1 MSRIIILAGPGC
13 VGKRPLFAAFR
24 RFYPETAAKFKR
36 LVLFND
42 RSPYPGEDDGVDYYF
57 RSRMELESMRF
68 KEGFVVADVRGN
80 LQALEINQI
89 RRILDEGNIP
99 YYEGNPFVPAKLW
112 DEGILNQFAHLPIFL
127 SPLSKEEILF
137 LRSPERRVDL
147 NGFVRE
153 VQRRK
158 LLRRTASRKQY
169 LSLKDLEDIE
179 HGSVSAYLELREAWK
194 FRHILVSYDSGD
206 GDNWDAF
213 HYPLGNARKSLLS
226 FAALVAGHEH
236 VEEDGPWPQDLLP

>member
-1 MSRIIILAGPGC
+1 MSKIIVLAGPSC
-13 VGKRPLFAAFR
+13 VGKGPLFAAFR
-24 RFYPETAAKFKR
+24 RFYPEMASRFRR
-36 LVLFND
+36 LILFND
-42 RSPYPGEDDGVDYYF
+42 RGIHPGEDDGVDYYF
-57 RSRMELESMRF
+57 RSRMELESMRYR
-68 KEGFVVADVRGN
+68 EGFVVADVRGN

-112 DEGILNQFAHLPIFL
+112 DEGVLSQFPHLPVFL
-127 SPLSKEEILF
+127 SPISKEEILF

-158 LLRRTASRKQY
+158 LLKRASSKKPH

-179 HGSVSAYLELREAWK
+179 HGAVSAYLELREAWK

-213 HYPLGNARKSLLS
+213 QYPLGSARKVLTA
-226 FAALVAGHEH
+226 FAALVAGGEQ
-236 VEEDGPWPQDLLP
+236 VEEDGPWPHDLLP

>member
-1 MSRIIILAGPGC
+1 MSRIIVLAGPSC

-42 RSPYPGEDDGVDYYF
+42 RTPHPGEDDGVDYYF
-57 RSRMELESMRF
+57 RSRMELEAMRY

-80 LQALEINQI
+80 LQALEIAQV
-89 RRILDEGNIP
+89 RRIFDAGNIP
-99 YYEGNPFVPAKLW
+99 YYEGNPFVPSKLW
-112 DEGILNQFAHLPIFL
+112 DEGALDQFSQLPVFL
-127 SPLSKEEILF
+127 SPLSREEILF

-147 NGFVRE
+147 NAFVRE

-158 LLRRTASRKQY
+158 LLRRATSRKQY

-179 HGSVSAYLELREAWK
+179 HGAGSAYLELREAWK

-213 HYPLGNARKSLLS
+213 HFPLGNARKTLLA
-226 FAALVAGHEH
+226 FAALVAGQEQ
-236 VEEDGPWPQDLLP
+236 VDEDGPWPHDLLP

>member
-1 MSRIIILAGPGC
+1 MNKIIILAGPGC

-24 RFYPETAAKFKR
+24 RFYPEMASRFRR
-36 LVLFND
+36 LILFND
-42 RSPYPGEDDGVDYYF
+42 RNPNPGEDDGVDYYF

-68 KEGFVVADVRGN
+68 KDGFVVADVRGN

-89 RRILDEGNIP
+89 RRIFEEGNIP

-112 DEGILNQFAHLPIFL
+112 DEGILHQFPHLPIYL

-147 NGFVRE
+147 SALVRE
-153 VQRRK
+153 MQRRK
-158 LLRRTASRKQY
+158 LLRRAVNRKRI

-179 HGSVSAYLELREAWK
+179 HGTASAYLELREAWK
-194 FRHILVSYDSGD
+194 FKHILVSYDSGD
-206 GDNWDAF
+206 GDHWDAF
-213 HYPLGNARKSLLS
+213 HYPLGSARKALLS
-226 FAALVAGHEH
+226 FAALVAGEAV